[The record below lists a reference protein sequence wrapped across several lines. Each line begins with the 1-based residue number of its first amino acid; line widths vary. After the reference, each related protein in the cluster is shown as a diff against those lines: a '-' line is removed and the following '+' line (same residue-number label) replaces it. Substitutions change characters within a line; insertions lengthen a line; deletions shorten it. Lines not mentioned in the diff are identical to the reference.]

1 MAVYTAIPPVISE
14 YEAGRRVGYE
24 DGKREATQKIINALM
39 NYDEFL
45 LHADENG
52 YLLYVDFAAWLD
64 EITKEIKHG
73 N

>member
-14 YEAGRRVGYE
+14 YEAGRRDGYE
-24 DGKREATQKIINALM
+24 AGKRETTQNIINALM

-52 YLLYVDFAAWLD
+52 HLLYVDFAAWLD
-64 EITKEIKHG
+64 EVAKQ
-73 N
+73 